1 MDLGVIQDDPGGFRL
16 LVGTLSDTDG
26 EAYMETPDGA
36 VCHVT
41 WLRPGI
47 LHFEAVAMTSGAE
60 RTSDLTAT
68 ETRDLN
74 QLFPDL
80 SEAAEQYDAIEP
92 ELLEAAFPDL
102 KRQWE
107 AWKAA
112 QAD

>member
-1 MDLGVIQDDPGGFRL
+1 MELGVIQDDPGGFKL
-16 LVGTLSDTDG
+16 LVGTLAGIDG

-47 LHFEAVAMTSGAE
+47 LRFEAVEMTAGAE
-60 RTSDLTAT
+60 RASDLSAT
-68 ETRDLN
+68 EARDLN

-80 SEAAEQYDAIEP
+80 SRAAEQHDAIEP

-107 AWKAA
+107 TWKAA